1 MKINP
6 IGEIPVNNQGDI
18 EEIFLLAVYG
28 TLKENFPN
36 YFYYLN
42 PRKPIFRGLVQ
53 LSYQMYSDGGFPLLF
68 PSEKVNKIHIEIFE
82 VPQKTVEKID
92 KLEGV
97 PEFYRRE
104 KIFLEELGYEVFL
117 YVVVNREPFGEI
129 IVDGLFE

>member
-1 MKINP
+1 MNDQ
-6 IGEIPVNNQGDI
+6 GNN

-53 LSYQMYSDGGFPLLF
+53 LPYQMHSDGGFPLLF
-68 PSEKVNKIHIEIFE
+68 PSEKTNKIHIEVFE
-82 VPQKTVEKID
+82 VPQKTIEKID

-97 PEFYRRE
+97 PVFYSRE
-104 KIFLEELGYEVFL
+104 RVFLEELDSEVFL
-117 YVVVNREPFGEI
+117 YVVVNREPFGELI
-129 IVDGLFE
+129 ESGFFE

>member
-1 MKINP
+1 M
-6 IGEIPVNNQGDI
+6 NNQGNN

-53 LSYQMYSDGGFPLLF
+53 LPYQMHSDGGFPLLF
-68 PSEKVNKIHIEIFE
+68 PSVKTNKIHIEVFE
-82 VPQKTVEKID
+82 VPQKTIEKID

-97 PEFYRRE
+97 PVFYSRE
-104 KIFLEELGYEVFL
+104 RVFLKELDSEVFL
-117 YVVVNREPFGEI
+117 YVVVNREPFGELI
-129 IVDGLFE
+129 ESGFFE

>member
-1 MKINP
+1 MNDQ
-6 IGEIPVNNQGDI
+6 ENN

-53 LSYQMYSDGGFPLLF
+53 LPYQMYSDGGFPLLF
-68 PSEKVNKIHIEIFE
+68 PSEKTNKIHIEVFE

-97 PEFYRRE
+97 PELYSRE
-104 KIFLEELGYEVFL
+104 NVFLKELNSKVFL
-117 YVVVNREPFGEI
+117 YVVVNREPFGELI
-129 IVDGLFE
+129 ESGFFE

>member
-6 IGEIPVNNQGDI
+6 IGKIPVNDQGDI

-53 LSYQMYSDGGFPLLF
+53 LPYQMYSDGDFPLLF

-97 PEFYRRE
+97 PEFYCRE
-104 KIFLEELGYEVFL
+104 SVFLEELEIEVFL

-129 IVDGLFE
+129 IVDGIFE

>member
-1 MKINP
+1 M
-6 IGEIPVNNQGDI
+6 NNQGNN

-53 LSYQMYSDGGFPLLF
+53 LPYQMHSDGGFPLLF
-68 PSEKVNKIHIEIFE
+68 PSVKTNKIHIEVFE
-82 VPQKTVEKID
+82 VPQKTIEKID

-97 PEFYRRE
+97 PVFYSRE
-104 KIFLEELGYEVFL
+104 RVFLEELDSEVFL
-117 YVVVNREPFGEI
+117 YVVVNREPFGELI
-129 IVDGLFE
+129 ESGFFE

>member
-1 MKINP
+1 MNDQ
-6 IGEIPVNNQGDI
+6 ENN

-53 LSYQMYSDGGFPLLF
+53 LPYQMYSDGGFPLLF
-68 PSEKVNKIHIEIFE
+68 PSEKTKKIHIEVFE

-97 PEFYRRE
+97 PELYSRE
-104 KIFLEELGYEVFL
+104 NVFLKELNSEVFL
-117 YVVVNREPFGEI
+117 YVVVNREPFGELI
-129 IVDGLFE
+129 ESGFFE

>member
-1 MKINP
+1 MNDQ
-6 IGEIPVNNQGDI
+6 ENN

-53 LSYQMYSDGGFPLLF
+53 LPYQMYSDGGFPLLF
-68 PSEKVNKIHIEIFE
+68 PSEKMNKIHIEVFE
-82 VPQKTVEKID
+82 VPQKTLEKID

-97 PEFYRRE
+97 PVFYSRE
-104 KIFLEELGYEVFL
+104 RVFLEEIDSEVFL
-117 YVVVNREPFGEI
+117 YVVVNREPFGDLIES
-129 IVDGLFE
+129 GFFE

>member
-1 MKINP
+1 MNDQ
-6 IGEIPVNNQGDI
+6 GNN

-53 LSYQMYSDGGFPLLF
+53 LPYQMHSDGGFPLLF
-68 PSEKVNKIHIEIFE
+68 PSVKTNKIHIEVFE
-82 VPQKTVEKID
+82 VPQKTIEKID

-97 PEFYRRE
+97 PVFYSRE
-104 KIFLEELGYEVFL
+104 RVFLEELDSEVFL
-117 YVVVNREPFGEI
+117 YVVVNREPFGELI
-129 IVDGLFE
+129 ESGFFE